1 MSLLGLTFTSPLIL
15 LGLLSLPVIWWLLR
29 LTPPRPKQ
37 EVFPPTPILEEIGQ
51 REETPAQSPWWLT
64 LLRLLMAALVIA
76 ALAEPVWNAQDK
88 SITGSGPVL
97 IVMDNGWAAGPNWQ
111 DRKATAEKLLSQAAD
126 DSRPTALVLATDGG
140 KADVNTVRAEQ
151 LQEVV
156 NAAQPLPLPVDYSAL
171 AERIRDSPV
180 RFDTLVWLSSGLA
193 HPGADDFVEAVAGL
207 NIPQIVYYAPT
218 TNNLQVLTQINNA
231 PEALVARVKRPDME
245 GANSGTATA
254 FDQKGRSIASSDFEF
269 TAEETTADIRFVLPV
284 ELRNEITRIAI
295 DNSAQAGAVQLLD
308 ERFRR
313 RRVGLVSGGKADQA
327 QPLLSPLYYISRA
340 LNPFSEVREAR
351 DANIAQAV
359 PQLIEENVSTMVL
372 ADIGTL
378 PDATLEQL
386 EKWVNSGGMLVRFA
400 GPRLASAPDDTL
412 VPVELRRG
420 GRSLGGTLTWGTP
433 QPLTKFEANSPFEGI
448 GLPEDVE
455 VTRQVLAEPDIDL
468 IEKTWAS
475 LADGTPLVTAS
486 QRGQGWIVLFHVTAD
501 ASWSNLPLSG
511 VFVDMLRRIVAVSNG
526 AIAADK
532 TRSTSSAAARPA
544 ATATAAAATE
554 EDAESVAL
562 PPLSMIDGFGSLTA
576 PASSVRPL
584 RIGSQSTVQISAE
597 NPPGTYGTSD
607 AYVAINLFSEPADL
621 SLIDS
626 NQLPANTH
634 SGSYQTQS
642 DFELKPWLLAAAL
655 LLLALD
661 CLAVLWMAG
670 ALRRVPQF
678 AAALLVGGS
687 TFALAMAFPLH
698 QAEAQQTGDAA
709 AEAAAAAIDFEDTLR
724 TRLAYVIT
732 GDAQLDN
739 LSKKGLTGLTSF
751 IASRTSLEPGEPVG
765 VDISKDELAFYPLLY
780 WPITTMG
787 TVPDEKT
794 MARVDAFMKSG
805 GSVLFDTRDQ
815 LQGGFGSRRVSSE
828 TLRLRE
834 ILLSLDI
841 PPLEPVPDDHVLTRA
856 FYLLSVFPGRYLE
869 GKLWVETSE
878 AREADATDRPT
889 RQGDGVSSILIT
901 SNDMAGA
908 WAIEPDGSASLPVVP
923 PNPTQRTYAYRTG
936 VNIVMYT
943 LTGNYKSDQVHI
955 PALLERL
962 GQ

>member
-15 LGLLSLPVIWWLLR
+15 FSLLSLPLIWWLLR

-64 LLRLLMAALVIA
+64 LLRLLMAALVIG

-88 SITGSGPVL
+88 SITGTGPVL
-97 IVMDNGWAAGPNWQ
+97 IVLDNGWAAGPNWQ
-111 DRKATAEKLLSQAAD
+111 ERAATAEKLLSQAAD
-126 DSRPTALVLATDGG
+126 DSRPTALIFSTDGA
-140 KADVNTVRAEQ
+140 KADVTTVRAQQ
-151 LQEVV
+151 LLEVV
-156 NAAQPLPLPVDYSAL
+156 KAAQPQPLPVDYTAL
-171 AERIRDSPV
+171 AERIRESSV
-180 RFDTLVWLSSGLA
+180 GFDTLVWLSSGLA
-193 HPGADDFVEAVAGL
+193 HAGADEFVEAIDGL
-207 NIPQIVYYAPT
+207 NIPQIVYYAPA

-231 PEALVARVKRPDME
+231 PEALVARVERPDIE
-245 GANSGTATA
+245 GSNTGTATA
-254 FDQKGRSIASSDFEF
+254 FDQKGRSIASSSFEF
-269 TAEETTADIRFVLPV
+269 TGEDRAAEIRFVLPV

-295 DNSAQAGAVQLLD
+295 DNNGQAGAVQLLD

-351 DANIAQAV
+351 DANVAQAV

-386 EKWVNSGGMLVRFA
+386 EKWVDSGGMLVRFA

-433 QPLTKFEANSPFEGI
+433 QPLTKFEVNSPFEGI
-448 GLPEDVE
+448 TVPEDVE

-532 TRSTSSAAARPA
+532 TRST
-544 ATATAAAATE
+544 TAASAGPAVE
-554 EDAESVAL
+554 EETESVAL

-576 PASSVRPL
+576 PATTVRPL
-584 RIGSQSTVQISAE
+584 QIGAQSTIQISAD

-626 NQLPANTH
+626 AKLPASTQK
-634 SGSYQTQS
+634 GSYQTES
-642 DFELKPWLLAAAL
+642 DFELKSWLLAAAI

-670 ALRRVPQF
+670 ALRRIPQF
-678 AAALLVGGS
+678 AAVLLVGGL
-687 TFALAMAFPLH
+687 TIAVAVAIPLH
-698 QAEAQQTGDAA
+698 RAQAQESTGAA
-709 AEAAAAAIDFEDTLR
+709 APAAAIDFEDTLR

-732 GDAQLDN
+732 GDAQLDS
-739 LSKKGLTGLTSF
+739 LSKKGLTGLTNF
-751 IASRTSLEPGEPVG
+751 IASRTSLEPGQPVG

-787 TVPDEKT
+787 TVPDDKT

-815 LQGGFGSRRVSSE
+815 LQGGFGSRRISSE
-828 TLRLRE
+828 TQRLRE

-878 AREADATDRPT
+878 AREADAVDRPT

-908 WAIEPDGSASLPVVP
+908 WAIEADGSASLPVVP